1 MVEDISE
8 ESVRDLLKEV
18 KHPAIDRSLL
28 DLGIVKDIVV
38 KDDKV
43 VITMALPFPNIPV
56 IDQLVSSIKEPIE
69 KIGVEV
75 EIKQTVMNQEEV
87 QKFLTMEQENWK
99 CSM

>member
-8 ESVRDLLKEV
+8 ERVRDLLKEV
-18 KHPAIDRSLL
+18 KHPAIDCSLL

-56 IDQLVSSIKEPIE
+56 IDQLISSIKEPLE
-69 KIGVEV
+69 PLGVEV
-75 EIKQTVMNQEEV
+75 EITQTTMSPDEV
-87 QKFLTMEQENWK
+87 QKFLTMEQEGWK
-99 CSM
+99 GGI